1 MPIVKNKIRFLIYL
15 VLALIIAGGAFLI
28 VEAKN
33 QTAKILENSQQE
45 AEAMEEIT
53 EFYNDYKEL
62 KQILEELDKYGID
75 TLDLRTELLIAQDK
89 MRQRKYLSAK
99 LYFLDIRNIIDEIS
113 KEYKGSIKGV
123 VSSGDKNLDDCA
135 LILVLGEDE
144 KAEVKSSDGGNYA
157 IDFFQ
162 GNFKLKTKCSGYHE
176 SITDVLIT
184 KGQELEHDVELVK
197 IVYKPKAEVK
207 TETPAPTATNST
219 ANSTYTYTV
228 VNTPHGSFNAHIMTF
243 NLASGGIRVVTDT
256 GDDNDCADNC
266 NVLPLSTYVSR
277 NGGFAGIHGTYFC
290 PADYGSCADK
300 KGWFFWKVFN
310 TRLNKMI
317 NEGNGLGEWSG
328 FYAFNSAG
336 YPRFF
341 GAWMTAVSSG
351 YPIYAGINSGPTMIS
366 GGAYTLNEGVLD
378 TKQRTVKSAR
388 GAVGLKGAT
397 FYAVVVTGATVPDS
411 GRVMEALGVDNSIVI
426 DGGGTVAMIYNGAY
440 KVGPGRS
447 MPNAIV
453 FVGN

>member
-1 MPIVKNKIRFLIYL
+1 M
-15 VLALIIAGGAFLI
+15 
-28 VEAKN
+28 
-33 QTAKILENSQQE
+33 
-45 AEAMEEIT
+45 
-53 EFYNDYKEL
+53 
-62 KQILEELDKYGID
+62 KQRE
-75 TLDLRTELLIAQDK
+75 
-89 MRQRKYLSAK
+89 YLSAK
-99 LYFLDIRNIIDEIS
+99 SYFLDIRNIIDEIS
-113 KEYKGSIKGV
+113 KEYKGKIKGV
-123 VSSGDKNLDDCA
+123 VSSSGSNLDDCD
-135 LILVLGEDE
+135 LILVMGEDE
-144 KAEVKSSDGGNYA
+144 KSEAKSSNGGNYA
-157 IDFFQ
+157 IEFFQ
-162 GNFKLKTKCSGYHE
+162 GAYKLKTKCSGYHE
-176 SITDVLIT
+176 SISDIT
-184 KGQELEHDVELVK
+184 IVKSEEVEHNVELVK

-207 TETPAPTATNST
+207 TEAPAPTVTNST

-228 VNTPHGSFNAHIMTF
+228 VNTPYGSYNAHIMTF

-256 GDDNDCADNC
+256 GDDNDCRNNC
-266 NVLPLSTYVSR
+266 NVLPLSSYVNR

-310 TRLNKMI
+310 TRLSKMI
-317 NEGNGLGEWSG
+317 NADNGLGEWNG

-341 GAWMTAVSSG
+341 GAWIQGVESG
-351 YPIYAGINSGPTMIS
+351 FPIYAGINSGPTMIS
-366 GGAYTLNEGVLD
+366 GGAYTLNEGALD

-388 GAVGLKGAT
+388 GAIGLKGAT

-411 GRVMEALGVDNSIVI
+411 GRVMEALGVDNSVVI

-447 MPNAIV
+447 MPNAMV